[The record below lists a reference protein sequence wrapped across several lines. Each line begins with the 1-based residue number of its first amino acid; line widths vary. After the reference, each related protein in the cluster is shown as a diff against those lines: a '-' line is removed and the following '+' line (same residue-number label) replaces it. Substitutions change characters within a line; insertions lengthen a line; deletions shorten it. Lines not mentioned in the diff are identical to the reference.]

1 MRRTLALVVLA
12 SSISLGT
19 ASAETIFINHD
30 FDDRTP
36 GVQGY
41 FDRGLSLLTGPNG
54 MSNLIEIV
62 STSDAVSPPN
72 VVRAA
77 ISGALLEGRFMFA
90 DTPHFTPAT
99 DNLFFSITGI
109 RESVNPYTI
118 RLFDRG
124 GSLLTEFT
132 GNLTQGVGFHRFA
145 PDIASFSFQ
154 PGDPSHA
161 LDDLR
166 YSPPV
171 IPEPATMLLVASGL
185 VGAAARKRRSRASG
199 RLH

>member
-1 MRRTLALVVLA
+1 
-12 SSISLGT
+12 
-19 ASAETIFINHD
+19 
-30 FDDRTP
+30 
-36 GVQGY
+36 
-41 FDRGLSLLTGPNG
+41 
-54 MSNLIEIV
+54 
-62 STSDAVSPPN
+62 
-72 VVRAA
+72 
-77 ISGALLEGRFMFA
+77 MFA
-90 DTPHFTPAT
+90 DTPRFTPAT

-109 RESVNPYTI
+109 RQSVNPYTI

-132 GNLTQGVGFHRFA
+132 GHLTQGVGFHRFA
-145 PDIASFSFQ
+145 PEIASFSFQ

-171 IPEPATMLLVASGL
+171 IPEPTTMLLVASGL
-185 VGAAARKRRSRASG
+185 AGAAARQRRSRASG

>member
-1 MRRTLALVVLA
+1 MA
-12 SSISLGT
+12 LGT

-41 FDRGLSLLTGPNG
+41 FDRGLSLVTGPNG
-54 MSNLIEIV
+54 VFNSIEIV

-77 ISGALLEGRFMFA
+77 IAGAPLEGRFMFA

-124 GSLLTEFT
+124 GSVLTEFT
-132 GNLTQGVGFHRFA
+132 GNITQGVGFHRFA

-154 PGDPSHA
+154 PGDPSHG

-171 IPEPATMLLVASGL
+171 IPEPATMLLVGSGL
-185 VGAAARKRRSRASG
+185 IGAVVRKRRARIGNAIRS
-199 RLH
+199 

>member
-1 MRRTLALVVLA
+1 MRRTLALAVLA
-12 SSISLGT
+12 SSIALQP

-41 FDRGLSLLTGPNG
+41 FDRGLYLVTGPNG
-54 MSNLIEIV
+54 VFNSIEIV
-62 STSDAVSPPN
+62 STRDAISPPN

-77 ISGALLEGRFMFA
+77 IAGSALEGRFLFA
-90 DTPHFTPAT
+90 DRPHYTPAT
-99 DNLFFSITGI
+99 NNLAFTITGI
-109 RESVNPYTI
+109 HESAHPYTVT
-118 RLFDRG
+118 LFDRG
-124 GSLLTEFT
+124 GSILDTFT
-132 GNLTQGVGFHRFA
+132 GTISQGIGFHRLA

-154 PGDPSHA
+154 AGDPSHA

-171 IPEPATMLLVASGL
+171 IPEPATMLLVGSGL
-185 VGAAARKRRSRASG
+185 LGTAVRRR
-199 RLH
+199 RTTK